1 MLADALNKVYSGLR
15 LHFYMQV
22 MSRFDQR
29 EATLTTVEAFSME
42 VIHEMGEPTV
52 SEFSEM
58 MGISSPNAAVRIN
71 SLIRKGYVEKIR
83 SEEDKRTYHLHPT
96 QKFMEYNRI
105 NLSYLQTIVERCE
118 KRFTVQQLQT
128 LEEMLNI
135 INNELM
141 PEINL
146 DDRKKRQRNLN
157 VMSELEN

>member
-1 MLADALNKVYSGLR
+1 MIYKIWQKKSTKKAAATR
-15 LHFYMQV
+15 LWGYLWSCF
-22 MSRFDQR
+22 SR
-29 EATLTTVEAFSME
+29 EELS
-42 VIHEMGEPTV
+42 
-52 SEFSEM
+52 
-58 MGISSPNAAVRIN
+58 
-71 SLIRKGYVEKIR
+71 KIR
-83 SEEDKRTYHLHPT
+83 
-96 QKFMEYNRI
+96 
-105 NLSYLQTIVERCE
+105 IVERCE

>member
-42 VIHEMGEPTV
+42 VIHEMGEPTI

-105 NLSYLQTIVERCE
+105 NLSYLQTIGDQGNLGPNRITQLLSPVYLNGGQVSL
-118 KRFTVQQLQT
+118 TVTNPVPATGGASPVSL
-128 LEEMLNI
+128 
-135 INNELM
+135 
-141 PEINL
+141 
-146 DDRKKRQRNLN
+146 RH
-157 VMSELEN
+157 

>member
-1 MLADALNKVYSGLR
+1 
-15 LHFYMQV
+15 
-22 MSRFDQR
+22 
-29 EATLTTVEAFSME
+29 
-42 VIHEMGEPTV
+42 
-52 SEFSEM
+52 M

-71 SLIRKGYVEKIR
+71 SLIRKGYVKKIR

>member
-1 MLADALNKVYSGLR
+1 MR
-15 LHFYMQV
+15 
-22 MSRFDQR
+22 
-29 EATLTTVEAFSME
+29 E
-42 VIHEMGEPTV
+42 VIYKALVVKDP
-52 SEFSEM
+52 
-58 MGISSPNAAVRIN
+58 
-71 SLIRKGYVEKIR
+71 
-83 SEEDKRTYHLHPT
+83 
-96 QKFMEYNRI
+96 
-105 NLSYLQTIVERCE
+105 